1 MARGELKFAH
11 QRARGI
17 VGHPNFALII
27 VQATV
32 NVPLDSTG
40 GLTESLSLC
49 ITSGAQ
55 IAHRSLRDGE
65 GVGLCQTTVFSRHLV
80 VTLGQSFDTRGLL
93 GHVVLHYGGK
103 CHPVGTGNGVFHR
116 ASHGRAVHH
125 EIHHAFVHAGQ
136 RAVHDTRFHTIVI
149 DVEIERVA
157 HGAVT
162 RFLRCRH
169 SISLRT
175 GQTGEGVGE
184 IGVAGRVGVQRRVFI
199 VLIKHLVFDVLHT
212 AHLRHLDFHPTRAI
226 TTGVDGRGD
235 QVERTHRGTGRQFE
249 MVSFPIRSR
258 RGGGTRRF
266 GVRLHHVVAFG
277 QIEERD
283 AFVGAR
289 AALRADRRVAI
300 RTLVERERRFG
311 ESGGAGQVSLH
322 TATRTDTVT
331 GGRGGDVQLD
341 RFGVL
346 RVDASHAPPVRARI
360 GATLGGD
367 AHVKVFS
374 VHRGRH
380 FRFHRCTGSCRVGLV
395 KPWAAAP

>member
-1 MARGELKFAH
+1 MHDAR
-11 QRARGI
+11 I
-17 VGHPNFALII
+17 
-27 VQATV
+27 
-32 NVPLDSTG
+32 
-40 GLTESLSLC
+40 
-49 ITSGAQ
+49 
-55 IAHRSLRDGE
+55 
-65 GVGLCQTTVFSRHLV
+65 
-80 VTLGQSFDTRGLL
+80 
-93 GHVVLHYGGK
+93 
-103 CHPVGTGNGVFHR
+103 
-116 ASHGRAVHH
+116 
-125 EIHHAFVHAGQ
+125 
-136 RAVHDTRFHTIVI
+136 HTIVI

-162 RFLRCRH
+162 RFLRGRH
-169 SISLRT
+169 HIASRA

-184 IGVAGRVGVQRRVFI
+184 IGVAGRVGVQSGVFI

-212 AHLRHLDFHPTRAI
+212 AHLRHLDLHATRAI

-235 QVERTHRGTGRQFE
+235 QVEGTHRGTGRQFE

-266 GVRLHHVVAFG
+266 SVRLHHIVAFG

-289 AALRADRRVAI
+289 AALRADRC
-300 RTLVERERRFG
+300 VEISTIVKLERRFG
-311 ESGGAGQVSLH
+311 ESRRAGQVSLH

-346 RVDASHAPPVRARI
+346 RVDTSHAPPVSARI

-374 VHRGRH
+374 VHRGRN
-380 FRFHRCTGSCRVGLV
+380 FRFHRCAGSCRVGLV
-395 KPWAAAP
+395 KPWAATP

>member
-1 MARGELKFAH
+1 MHDAR
-11 QRARGI
+11 I
-17 VGHPNFALII
+17 
-27 VQATV
+27 
-32 NVPLDSTG
+32 
-40 GLTESLSLC
+40 
-49 ITSGAQ
+49 
-55 IAHRSLRDGE
+55 
-65 GVGLCQTTVFSRHLV
+65 
-80 VTLGQSFDTRGLL
+80 
-93 GHVVLHYGGK
+93 
-103 CHPVGTGNGVFHR
+103 
-116 ASHGRAVHH
+116 
-125 EIHHAFVHAGQ
+125 
-136 RAVHDTRFHTIVI
+136 HTIVI

-162 RFLRCRH
+162 RFLRGRH
-169 SISLRT
+169 HIASRA
-175 GQTGEGVGE
+175 GKTGEGVGE
-184 IGVAGRVGVQRRVFI
+184 IGVAGRVGVQSGVFI
-199 VLIKHLVFDVLHT
+199 ILIKHLVFDVLHT
-212 AHLRHLDFHPTRAI
+212 AHFRHLDFHPTRAI

-235 QVERTHRGTGRQFE
+235 QVEGTHRSRSRQLE
-249 MVSFPIRSR
+249 VVSFPIRSR

-266 GVRLHHVVAFG
+266 GVRLHHIVAFG

-289 AALRADRRVAI
+289 AALRADRRVEI
-300 RTLVERERRFG
+300 STIVKLERRFG
-311 ESGGAGQVSLH
+311 ESRRAGQVSLH

-395 KPWAAAP
+395 KPWAATP

>member
-1 MARGELKFAH
+1 MSGGEFKLAH
-11 QRARGI
+11 QRPRGF
-17 VGHPNFALII
+17 VGHPNFALAV
-27 VQATV
+27 VQAIV

-40 GLTESLSLC
+40 GVTDSLSLC
-49 ITSGAQ
+49 ISASAQ
-55 IAHRSLRDGE
+55 IAHVPLRDGE
-65 GVGLCQTTVFSRHLV
+65 GVGLRQTAVFSRHLV
-80 VTLGQSFDTRGLL
+80 VALGQPFDTRGLL
-93 GHVVLHYGGK
+93 GHVVLHYGSK

-136 RAVHDTRFHTIVI
+136 RAVHDARIHTIVI

-169 SISLRT
+169 HIGIRP

-184 IGVAGRVGVQRRVFI
+184 IGVAGRVGGQRRVFI

-212 AHLRHLDFHPTRAI
+212 AHLRHLDLHATRAI

-235 QVERTHRGTGRQFE
+235 QVEGTHRSTGRQLE
-249 MVSFPIRSR
+249 VVSFPIRSR

-266 GVRLHHVVAFG
+266 GVRLHHIVAFG

-283 AFVGAR
+283 A
-289 AALRADRRVAI
+289 DRRVEI
-300 RTLVERERRFG
+300 STLIELERRFG
-311 ESGGAGQVSLH
+311 ESRRAGQVSLH

-346 RVDASHAPPVRARI
+346 RVDTSHAPPVSARI

-374 VHRGRH
+374 VHRGRN
-380 FRFHRCTGSCRVGLV
+380 FRFHRSAGSCRVGLV
-395 KPWAAAP
+395 KPRAATP

>member
-40 GLTESLSLC
+40 GLTESLRLC

-80 VTLGQSFDTRGLL
+80 VALGQSFDTRGLL
-93 GHVVLHYGGK
+93 GHVVLHNGSK
-103 CHPVGTGNGVFHR
+103 RHPVSTGNGIFHR

-136 RAVHDTRFHTIVI
+136 RAVHDARIHTIVI

-162 RFLRCRH
+162 RFLRGRH
-169 SISLRT
+169 HIASRA
-175 GQTGEGVGE
+175 GKTGEGVGE
-184 IGVAGRVGVQRRVFI
+184 IGVAGRVGVQSGVFI
-199 VLIKHLVFDVLHT
+199 ILIKHLVFDVLHT
-212 AHLRHLDFHPTRAI
+212 AHFRHLDFHPTRAI

-235 QVERTHRGTGRQFE
+235 QVEGTHRSRSRQLE
-249 MVSFPIRSR
+249 VVSFPIRSR

-289 AALRADRRVAI
+289 AALRADRRVEI
-300 RTLVERERRFG
+300 STIVKLERRFG
-311 ESGGAGQVSLH
+311 ESRRAGQVSLH

-360 GATLGGD
+360 GTTLGGD

-395 KPWAAAP
+395 EPRAATP